1 MATHSDLVMKQRVV
15 IEFLVLKDT
24 LTQTF
29 TKECSVF
36 MEIFAYLKAQLG
48 DGIQAQRLSYSKE
61 VQSCCLSK
69 KGTAYHILGL
79 GWHSA
84 HGIS

>member
-1 MATHSDLVMKQRVV
+1 MCSSIVSAKMATHSDLVIKQRVV

-48 DGIQAQRLSYSKE
+48 DGI
-61 VQSCCLSK
+61 
-69 KGTAYHILGL
+69 
-79 GWHSA
+79 
-84 HGIS
+84 